1 MGEKLNGDFEIEP
14 KIFTKILVA
23 VDEDDSQSSINAFNY
38 AVTTAKRLNVPLG
51 IVSILEVGDFN
62 IFDTLSPE
70 VLDERRAQVADDLAN
85 YVNKARSFG
94 VKDVTAYSGEGKPGV
109 VIINDILRT
118 LMLICLFV
126 GPRQSL
132 LRVARGS
139 SWDHKPA
146 ICLKCSLFRNRC
158 KIRNI

>member
-38 AVTTAKRLNVPLG
+38 AVTTAKRSNVPLG

-70 VLDERRAQVADDLAN
+70 VLDERRAQVAEDLAN

-109 VIINDILRT
+109 VIINDILPD
-118 LMLICLFV
+118 V
-126 GPRQSL
+126 NADL
-132 LRVARGS
+132 LVCGSKTKPLTGRKRVFLGS
-139 SWDHKPA
+139 QASYMSQNAP
-146 ICLKCSLFRNRC
+146 CSVIVVR
-158 KIRNI
+158 